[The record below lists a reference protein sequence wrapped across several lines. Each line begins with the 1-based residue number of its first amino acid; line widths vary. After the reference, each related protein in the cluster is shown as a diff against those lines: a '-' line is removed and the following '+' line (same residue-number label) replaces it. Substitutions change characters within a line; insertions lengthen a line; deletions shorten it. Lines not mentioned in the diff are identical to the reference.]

1 MSANRRLEGGFSRR
15 CQLGRLSAI
24 EVRLDL
30 SADLLE
36 FFLGYGHKN
45 RNA

>member
-1 MSANRRLEGGFSRR
+1 MSANRRLQRGFSRGG
-15 CQLGRLSAI
+15 QLGRLSAI

-36 FFLGYGHKN
+36 FFLSYGHKN
-45 RNA
+45 WNT